1 MNKAGNENRSV
12 RNTKRRLR
20 EALLRLMSL
29 KPINEITAK
38 ELTELADVNRG
49 TFYFHYDDIYHLLHS
64 MEDEFF
70 EQFNDV
76 LNNVLFPSEDVLSY
90 LTAIFSFIGINSE
103 LCEVMLGTNGDI
115 QFVNR
120 VKQLVGD
127 KCASFWCSKVP
138 DAPKAKIELFNA
150 FIISGCAGVVST
162 WLSGGMKEKP
172 EVISQL
178 VFNVVINSVE
188 QCIR

>member
-20 EALLRLMSL
+20 ESLLNLMNL

-64 MEDEFF
+64 IEDEFF
-70 EQFNDV
+70 EQFNAV
-76 LNNVLFPSEDVLSY
+76 LNDLHSPSDDKLSY
-90 LTAIFSFIGINSE
+90 LTAIFSFIGQNNE
-103 LCEVMLGTNGDI
+103 LCGVMLGTHGDI

-120 VKQLVGD
+120 VKQLVD
-127 KCASFWCSKVP
+127 EKCASFWCSLVP
-138 DAPKAKIELFNA
+138 TAPKEKIELFNA
-150 FIISGCAGVVST
+150 FIISGCTGIVST
-162 WLSGGMKEKP
+162 WLNGGMKDSP
-172 EVISQL
+172 EIISRL
-178 VFNVVINSVE
+178 VFNVVTSSVE
-188 QCIR
+188 KCIG